1 MNSFGRIFR
10 VHIFGESHG
19 ESVGI
24 VIDGCPAGL
33 AISADDLLPD
43 LERRKGGKQKGTTP
57 RQEADYPFFKSGL
70 FNGKTTGAPIM
81 IIFDNNNTRS
91 GDYEKQRSFPRPGH
105 ADWVAHQKYGGNEDY
120 RGGGHFS
127 ARLTTGLV
135 AAGAIAKKLMNLAV
149 KTSPQ
154 TPLQRR
160 GAFENS
166 DQPGYIT
173 NTEDQWRILSDF
185 AKQNRKNATEA
196 EDKLWQEVR
205 NRKIDGFKFRR
216 QHPIAGFIPDFVCLE
231 QKLIIEIDGE
241 YHNTKD
247 QQQYDIARTEWLKE
261 HNYSFLRFT
270 NEQVLNEMPV
280 VFQKIKEVLHNSK
293 AASKV
298 SESDSPSPLERELEG
313 EVSIIAAVTEINGES
328 DLEKGL
334 QNAID
339 AKDSVG
345 GIVECRVNGLPV
357 GLGEPFFDSVE
368 SQLAHIAFAIPAVK
382 GVEFGSGFAAAKMF
396 GSQHNDAIENMEGKT
411 RTNHAGGIVGGIT
424 NGNELVFRIA
434 IKPTASTPKQQNSLN
449 WDTGKVEDF
458 SIKGRHDLC
467 VALRA
472 PVILEAATAI
482 ALVDLFLLEQNSK
495 RVIS

>member
-1 MNSFGRIFR
+1 VNNLGRIFC
-10 VHIFGESHG
+10 VSIFGESHG

-33 AISADDLLPD
+33 SLTAEDLLPD

-70 FNGKTTGAPIM
+70 FNGKTTGAPIT
-81 IIFDNNNTRS
+81 IIFENNNTRS
-91 GDYEKQRSFPRPGH
+91 EDYNKQRSIPRPGH

-135 AAGAIAKKLMNLAV
+135 AAGAIAKKLM
-149 KTSPQ
+149 TGIS
-154 TPLQRR
+154 
-160 GAFENS
+160 
-166 DQPGYIT
+166 IH
-173 NTEDQWRILSDF
+173 
-185 AKQNRKNATEA
+185 A
-196 EDKLWQEVR
+196 E
-205 NRKIDGFKFRR
+205 
-216 QHPIAGFIPDFVCLE
+216 
-231 QKLIIEIDGE
+231 
-241 YHNTKD
+241 
-247 QQQYDIARTEWLKE
+247 
-261 HNYSFLRFT
+261 
-270 NEQVLNEMPV
+270 
-280 VFQKIKEVLHNSK
+280 
-293 AASKV
+293 
-298 SESDSPSPLERELEG
+298 
-313 EVSIIAAVTEINGES
+313 VTEIGGEK

-345 GIVECRVNGLPV
+345 GIVECKVNGLPV

-368 SQLAHIAFAIPAVK
+368 SQIAHIAFAIPAVK
-382 GVEFGSGFAAAKMF
+382 GIEFGSGFAAAKMF

-411 RTNHAGGIVGGIT
+411 RTNHAGGIVGGIS

-458 SIKGRHDLC
+458 SVKGRHDLC

-472 PVILEAATAI
+472 PVILEAATAVV
-482 ALVDLFLLEQNSK
+482 LVDLFLLEQKNP
-495 RVIS
+495 RIIS